1 VSEPS
6 SPTQVKPVRTPGVQ
20 IGEFQARMLI
30 LEGAA
35 RTFMDRGLRA
45 TSVEDLLGAAGVSR
59 RTFYRLYTSKEDV
72 AMALYRFGTERLLD
86 ACTTAVSEERDL
98 LRQLERCIDAH
109 LANAGEFGRLIFV
122 LGGEAQRH
130 ESVLHARRMEVHE
143 KLVALLADNARAR
156 TTAEIDPLLFRG
168 LVLAI
173 EGMTRV
179 ILAEGDDGRAVSQE
193 SIDRVRRVTKQ
204 IAAGILLG
212 AGAVDPPDPGI
223 VGDA

>member
-1 VSEPS
+1 M
-6 SPTQVKPVRTPGVQ
+6 Q

-35 RTFMDRGLRA
+35 RTFMERGLRA

-72 AMALYRFGTERLLD
+72 AMAHYRYGTERLLD
-86 ACTTAVSEERDL
+86 ACSTAVSEERDL

-109 LANAGEFGRLIFV
+109 LANAGEFGRLIYV

-130 ESVLHARRMEVHE
+130 ESALHARRVEVHE
-143 KLVALLADNARAR
+143 KIVAMIAGNARTSAGD
-156 TTAEIDPLLFRG
+156 TIDPLVFRG
-168 LVLAI
+168 LVLAL

-179 ILAEGDDGRAVSQE
+179 ILAEGDDGRAVTQE
-193 SIDRVRRVTKQ
+193 SIDRVRRVAKQ
-204 IAAGILLG
+204 LAAGILHG
-212 AGAVDPPDPGI
+212 AGALDPPNTAI
-223 VGDA
+223 VPDA